1 MPITGIEQPNF
12 ISIDEK
18 IRLRKFDGNYDF
30 AFDWY
35 QDEDTVYL
43 VDGIKKPYDRETLT
57 RMYEYLN
64 SHGEL
69 YFIEHLEEDKWIPIG
84 DVAFWKDDLPIVIGN
99 KSYRGMGIGKKVIRA
114 LIERGR
120 SLGYESLH
128 VNEIYEYNT
137 ASRSCFESLGFEV
150 YEQTEKGSRFVLY
163 L

>member
-12 ISIDEK
+12 IQITKE

-43 VDGIKKPYDRETLT
+43 VDGVKEPYDRETLT

-69 YFIEHLEEDKWIPIG
+69 YFIEHIEEDKWIPIG
-84 DVAFWKDDLPIVIGN
+84 DVTFWKDDLPIVIGN
-99 KSYRGMGIGKKVIRA
+99 KSYRGMGIGKKVIRV

-150 YEQTEKGSRFVLY
+150 YERTEKGSRFVLY